1 MREADDP
8 VRFKIAAVRGML
20 DAALIASLWTQLA
33 AWLAFGLAAGL
44 AWGSWAGVAVAC
56 VSAAVSLS
64 ALWLLIRVAID
75 RRLFATLAGLPVD
88 GPAEFSALQTL
99 DQALLALGWIDAA
112 KAGRSMELRGRGVA
126 GLLRK
131 TIVLSSL
138 QTLVLI
144 AVAVYRAL

>member
-1 MREADDP
+1 MREAGDP
-8 VRFKIAAVRGML
+8 VRFKIAAARGML

-33 AWLAFGLAAGL
+33 AWLTFGLAAGL
-44 AWGSWAGVAVAC
+44 AWGSWAGVAAAC

-75 RRLFATLAGLPVD
+75 RRLFAALADLPAELR
-88 GPAEFSALQTL
+88 AEFSALQTL
-99 DQALLALGWIDAA
+99 DQALLELGWIDAT
-112 KAGRSMELRGRGVA
+112 KAGRSIELRVRGVA

-131 TIVLSSL
+131 TVVLSSL